1 MTQFRTTNHFGK
13 SFDGL
18 LNEIFNEI
26 PSTLGKTMRE
36 DVLGFPPVNISE
48 KSNSY
53 HLQLAA
59 PGMEKDYFSIKLEGN
74 LLTISA
80 TQKETVKDADEKT
93 IRREF
98 SQKAFKRSFTLDEKI
113 DADNIKAK
121 YENGIL
127 IVELAKKEAAQMG
140 SKEIAIL

>member
-1 MTQFRTTNHFGK
+1 M
-13 SFDGL
+13 D
-18 LNEIFNEI
+18 I
-26 PSTLGKTMRE
+26 
-36 DVLGFPPVNISE
+36 
-48 KSNSY
+48 
-53 HLQLAA
+53 A
-59 PGMEKDYFSIKLEGN
+59 
-74 LLTISA
+74 
-80 TQKETVKDADEKT
+80 KETVKDADEKT

>member
-1 MTQFRTTNHFGK
+1 MTQFRTTNQFGK

-26 PSTLGKTMRE
+26 PATLGKTMRE
-36 DVLGFPPVNISE
+36 DVFGFPPVNITE
-48 KSNSY
+48 KNNSY

-59 PGMEKDYFSIKLEGN
+59 PGLEKDNFSIKLEGN

-80 TQKETVKDADEKT
+80 AQKETVKEADEKT

-127 IVELAKKEAAQMG
+127 ILELAKKEEAKQG